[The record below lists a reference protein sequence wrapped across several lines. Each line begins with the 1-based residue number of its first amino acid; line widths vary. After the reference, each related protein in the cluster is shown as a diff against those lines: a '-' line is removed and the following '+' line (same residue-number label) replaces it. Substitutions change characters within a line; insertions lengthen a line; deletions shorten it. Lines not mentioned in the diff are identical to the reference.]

1 MIGTGSRASA
11 WLNWAQQPREAGGLG
26 LAPHQAAGIVGNLVH
41 ESGQDLSPWGPTG
54 DNGSAWGTAQW
65 RGDRLSRLK
74 AMPNYQ
80 SMETQQ
86 AFMRQ
91 ELDGSEN
98 KAYRAL
104 QSAQSPEEAA
114 RAWDALYE
122 RSDGSTRAQRTA
134 SARQLMD
141 QFGGGGAPDTGGA
154 LSFAPTNNSKSSMPS
169 PALSADDAL
178 GSGALNMAEKPD
190 NVYDGLMQMA
200 ASLASISN
208 PQQAQALT
216 AQMNAGRKQQGSW
229 SHQIMPNGQIM
240 MSNTNGQT
248 RIVGK
253 PGDYSKDDTFQVIKG
268 VDPTTGLPTERV
280 FNKNSGEFTD
290 GQGQGASAPQG
301 LPATLDELKQ
311 INPSLAAQAEG
322 VNEGRIPYPNAS
334 RLNPQQT
341 ALKNAVSQ
349 YFPGVDA
356 TTFKG
361 REAYMKN
368 LGTAQPSQPGGQ
380 YVGLGHSLDMLRQLS
395 EKYVG
400 LGNSDYGYGIGHAL
414 NQDGTGMFGD
424 KLMSNDRGAK
434 VNSLNENADRL
445 ATEIGRL
452 FSGNQGGGVHER
464 EQTRERVS
472 ANKTPTEAGETLK
485 SIRDMIL
492 SRRDELLSQAD
503 ALGIPHARIPGLEK
517 LEKNITDLNG
527 NIDVLKGKSKAA
539 APAAPALPKGVKSIQ
554 VIQ

>member
-1 MIGTGSRASA
+1 
-11 WLNWAQQPREAGGLG
+11 
-26 LAPHQAAGIVGNLVH
+26 
-41 ESGQDLSPWGPTG
+41 
-54 DNGSAWGTAQW
+54 
-65 RGDRLSRLK
+65 
-74 AMPNYQ
+74 MPNYQ

-122 RSDGSTRAQRTA
+122 RSDGSTRSKREA
-134 SARQLMD
+134 SARSLMD
-141 QFGGGGAPDTGGA
+141 QFGGGMPDTGA
-154 LSFAPTNNSKSSMPS
+154 LSFASTGNNKSMPS

-178 GSGALNMAEKPD
+178 GTGALNAGEKPD

-208 PQQAQALT
+208 PDQAKALT
-216 AQMNAGRKQQGSW
+216 SQMLAGRKQQGSW
-229 SHQIMPNGQIM
+229 THQIMPNGQLM

-248 RIVGK
+248 KIIGQ
-253 PGDYSKDDTFQVIKG
+253 PGDYSKDDTYQVIKG
-268 VDPTTGLPTERV
+268 VDPTTGMPTERV
-280 FNKNSGEFTD
+280 FNKNTGQYTD
-290 GQGQGASAPQG
+290 GQSGGAQASQ

-311 INPSLAAQAEG
+311 SNPSLASQVEG

-349 YFPGVDA
+349 YFPNVDS
-356 TTFKG
+356 TVFKG

-400 LGNSDYGYGIGHAL
+400 LGNTDMGFGIGHAL

-424 KLMSNDRGAK
+424 KLMSNERGAK
-434 VNSLNENADRL
+434 VNALNENADRL

-472 ANKTPTEAGETLK
+472 ANKTPTEAGETIK

-503 ALGIPHARIPGLEK
+503 ALGIPHSRIPGLEK
-517 LEKNITDLNG
+517 LDKNVADIEGHIN
-527 NIDVLKGKSKAA
+527 VLKGKSKASPEA
-539 APAAPALPKGVKSIQ
+539 TKGPAINHDAIDAEMKRRGL
-554 VIQ
+554 